1 MILNFLLVF
10 GLFFVLWNRYI
21 KYVDCNKIKIYEVF
35 DKVKF
40 FLGVVD
46 IELNV
51 FRNIYFKIKV
61 NFIWMKCLILLLK
74 G

>member
-35 DKVKF
+35 VKVKF

>member
-40 FLGVVD
+40 FWGVVD